1 MRAAAAI
8 LAALLLAGAAAA
20 SSVPF
25 LEAGGRFGTLE
36 MGEVNDL
43 LRAIDDGIE
52 PDFDEIKRGAGLV
65 AGIGLATGPSTALV
79 FRWERIFARTEASD
93 PTGSIAYDL
102 GAHAFT
108 ATAEL
113 RRAFG
118 DRVSL
123 GVGIGGGALLAAGE
137 ADLRDFGAVGV
148 SGDTEG
154 AGGIVHG
161 YLFAE
166 LPLSGN
172 LFLVPSA
179 GYRSA
184 RVNGLEAGGKKV
196 FTPEGAELAVDYGGY
211 SLAFSLRYYMGE

>member
-1 MRAAAAI
+1 MRAAATI
-8 LAALLLAGAAAA
+8 LAALLLAGTAAAP
-20 SSVPF
+20 SVPF

-79 FRWERIFARTEASD
+79 FRWERIFDRTEASD

-108 ATAEL
+108 VSAEL
-113 RRAFG
+113 RS
-118 DRVSL
+118 SL
-123 GVGIGGGALLAAGE
+123 EGRITAGIGIGGGALLSAGE

-154 AGGIVHG
+154 TGLIVHG

-166 LPLSGN
+166 FPLGER

-179 GYRSA
+179 GYRLA
-184 RVNGLEAGGKKV
+184 RVNGLEAGGRKI
-196 FTPEGAELAVDYGGY
+196 FAPSGEELTADYGGY
-211 SLAFSLRYYMGE
+211 SIAASLRYYMGE